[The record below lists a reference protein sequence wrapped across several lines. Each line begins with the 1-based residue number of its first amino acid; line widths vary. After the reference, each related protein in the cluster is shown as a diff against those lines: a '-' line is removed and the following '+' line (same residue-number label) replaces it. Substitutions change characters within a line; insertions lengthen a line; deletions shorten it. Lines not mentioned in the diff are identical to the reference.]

1 MSNLFNIPLPKTKS
15 ASGSQASARIIDHI
29 QWGEL
34 QGASSAL
41 SIANA
46 GKSHSGPLIVITE
59 DSPKAIKL
67 EKELAFFLRAD
78 DIHVQLF
85 PDWET
90 LPYDGF
96 SPHQDIVSQRLETL
110 YLLNK
115 KQAGIF
121 IVPMNTLLQ
130 RLAPVDYVGQHLLY
144 LKVGETIDTDDFK
157 RKLEKSGY
165 LHVSQVMSHSEFSV
179 RGSIIDLFPMG
190 SDHPFRIDLFDDEID
205 SIRLFDPESQRSLDE
220 TDAIRLL
227 PAREFPTD
235 KPAITGFRERYLEKF
250 ERSNTADKESIFYQV
265 SKGTM
270 PSGIEY
276 YLPLFFDKTA
286 SLFDY
291 LNDDSL
297 LICMGDMQAA
307 SDRFSKDLNNR
318 YEQYRYNLARPLLA
332 PIDLFLDTHEL
343 LNSLKQWPR
352 AFIVPETLP
361 KKAGKYNFSC
371 HPVTNIGIDLTA
383 TNPYQAIQAEV
394 KKALEKKTKVIF
406 IAESQGRKENL
417 IDILNKAKIK
427 PSNSPTLEDA
437 LTHTSQH
444 IFICVGMV
452 ENSFAF
458 EDGKQSFLFV
468 TETQLLGHKVS
479 RRKLKDKRKVSDE
492 ASIVRNLAELT
503 EGQPVVHIDHGVG
516 RFLGMQTLDAGGV
529 TTEYLTIEYAKG
541 AKLYVP
547 VSSLHLISRY
557 SGGDPDHAPIHLLGN
572 DTWSKAKRKA
582 AEKVRDVAAQL
593 LDVYAKRAAKPGYAY
608 PIEWQEYQ
616 TFEDSFPFEETVDQK
631 TAINAVLQDMGSP
644 NAMDR
649 LVCGDVGFG
658 KTEVAMRAAYIAAS
672 SGKQVAILVPTTLLA
687 QQHYENFKDR
697 FAQWPFKIEVIS
709 RFGSAKEQKVVIEE
723 LANGQ
728 ADIVVGTH
736 KLLQDDVKF
745 KDLGLVIIDEEHRF
759 GVRQKEKFKA
769 LRADVDIL
777 TLTATPIPRTLNMAM
792 SGMRDLSIIATPPA
806 KRLAI
811 KTFVQVRQE
820 DIVREAVMREILRG
834 GQVYFLHNEVK
845 TIEKTAREI
854 EEIIP
859 EARIAIAHGQMRERE
874 LENVMNDFYH
884 QRYNVLVCTT
894 IVETGIDV
902 PTANTI
908 IMDRADHLGLAQLHQ
923 LRGRVGRSHHQAYA
937 YLLTPHPRRM
947 TKDASKRLDAI
958 ASLEDLGAG
967 FALATHDLEIRGAGE
982 LLGDDQS
989 GQINSVGFSLYMEML
1004 EQAVQALKDGKE
1016 PSLDDVLSAQTEV
1029 DLRIPALLPDDYI
1042 GDVNTRLSLYKKLAN
1057 CKSQLEID
1065 EYQIELIDRFGLLP
1079 DSAKNLVRQS
1089 SLKLIAEKLG
1099 IQKIETSQTGGSIE
1113 FEQNT
1118 KIDPGYLIQLIQKYP
1133 SQYKFDGPQKLRFV
1147 KKLDSAQQKLDHV
1160 TELLEKFVKECHAS

>member
-1 MSNLFNIPLPKTKS
+1 MSNLFSVPLPKAKLLNS
-15 ASGSQASARIIDHI
+15 SNIIDHI
-29 QWGEL
+29 HWGEL
-34 QGASSAL
+34 KGASQAL

-46 GKSHSGPLIVITE
+46 AKQHSGPLLVLIE
-59 DSPKAIKL
+59 DSPSAIKL
-67 EKELAFFLRAD
+67 EKELAFFLRNQD
-78 DIHVQLF
+78 VHVQLF

-110 YLLNK
+110 YLLSK
-115 KQAGIF
+115 KQPGIF
-121 IVPMNTLLQ
+121 IVPINTLLQ
-130 RLAPVDYVGQHLLY
+130 RLAPVEYVGQHLMY
-144 LKVGETIDTDDFK
+144 LKVGETLDTDEFK

-165 LHVSQVMSHSEFSV
+165 LHVSQVMTHSEFSV

-190 SDHPFRIDLFDDEID
+190 SDQPFRIDLFDDEID
-205 SIRLFDPESQRSLDE
+205 SIRYFDPESQRGLEE
-220 TDAIRLL
+220 TKEIRLL

-235 KPAITGFRERYLEKF
+235 KDAITRFRENYLEKF

-265 SKGTM
+265 SKATM

-276 YLPLFFDKTA
+276 YLPLFFDNT
-286 SLFDY
+286 STLFDY
-291 LNDDSL
+291 LNDDAVML
-297 LICMGDMQAA
+297 YYGDLNKGSEQ
-307 SDRFSKDLNNR
+307 FNKDLLQR
-318 YEQYRYNLARPLLA
+318 YEQYRYNLARPLLS
-332 PIDLFLDTHEL
+332 PIDLYLDTNEL
-343 LNSLKQWPR
+343 LTRLKQWPS
-352 AFIVPETLP
+352 AQLVDDSLP
-361 KKAGKYNFSC
+361 KKAGKHNFAC
-371 HPVTNIGIDLTA
+371 RPIEGIGIDLSA
-383 TNPYQAIQAEV
+383 KNPYQAIQDEV
-394 KKALEKKTKVIF
+394 KKAKKSAKKVIF
-406 IAESQGRKENL
+406 CAESQGRKENL
-417 IDILNKAKIK
+417 MDVLHKAKIF
-427 PSNSPTLEDA
+427 PTNSPTFENA
-437 LTHTSQH
+437 LNDSKQH
-444 IFICVGMV
+444 VFICVGMV
-452 ENSFAF
+452 ENSFEF
-458 EDGKQSFLFV
+458 SDKTSPFLFI

-479 RRKLKDKRKVSDE
+479 KRKLKDKRKPTDE
-492 ASIVRNLAELT
+492 SAIVRNLAELT

-516 RFLGMQTLDAGGV
+516 RFLGLQTLDAGGV
-529 TTEYLTIEYAKG
+529 ATEYLSIAYAKN

-547 VSSLHLISRY
+547 VSSLHLISRF
-557 SGGDPDHAPIHLLGN
+557 SGGDPDHAPLHNLGN

-608 PIEWQEYQ
+608 PIDWQDYQ
-616 TFEDSFPFEETVDQK
+616 AFEDSFPFEETVDQK

-672 SGKQVAILVPTTLLA
+672 TGKQVAVLVPTTLLA

-709 RFGSAKEQKVVIEE
+709 RFGSAKEQKVVIND

-728 ADIVVGTH
+728 ADIVIGTH

-745 KDLGLVIIDEEHRF
+745 KDLGLVVIDEEHRF

-777 TLTATPIPRTLNMAM
+777 TLTATPIPRTLNMAL

-811 KTFVQVRQE
+811 KTFVQVRQN
-820 DIVREAVMREILRG
+820 DIIREAIMREILRG

-845 TIEKTAREI
+845 TIEKTAQEI

-859 EARIAIAHGQMRERE
+859 EARVAIGHGQMRERE

-937 YLLTPHPRRM
+937 YLLTPNPKRM
-947 TKDASKRLDAI
+947 TKDAAKRLDAI

-989 GQINSVGFSLYMEML
+989 GQINTIGFSLYMEML
-1004 EQAVQALKDGKE
+1004 EQAVQAMKEGKE
-1016 PSLDDVLSAQTEV
+1016 PSLDDVLAAQTEV

-1042 GDVNTRLSLYKKLAN
+1042 RDVNTRLSLYKKLAG
-1057 CKSQLEID
+1057 CKDQNEID
-1065 EYQIELIDRFGLLP
+1065 EFQIELIDRFGLLP
-1079 DSAKNLVRQS
+1079 DSAKNLVKQS
-1089 SLKLIAEKLG
+1089 GLKLSAQKVG
-1099 IQKIETSQTGGSIE
+1099 IKKIETTQTGGLIE
-1113 FEQNT
+1113 FEQST

-1133 SQYKFDGPQKLRFV
+1133 SQFKFEGPMKLRFM
-1147 KKLDSAQQKLDHV
+1147 KKLDSSQQKLDHV
-1160 TELLEKFVKECHAS
+1160 RDLLDKFLKECHAS